1 MDQKFE
7 RNSILF
13 LFFVGII
20 ILTAGG
26 IFYFMQMQHA
36 LLTNNDIHESY
47 QTIRVADQ
55 AQIAIDEAAMDVG
68 RFLHTDAVDLNNLPE
83 LIISAQINFNALA
96 QLIDDDATEKNVM
109 KELKPLFDKKI
120 EFLNKVVAQFSSG
133 DKAGAI
139 ETAGDKSRTALTLS
153 IRQKIIDIK
162 HIEAL
167 QLQAAKF
174 AFQNKLQTSNLV
186 YISTGLICEFMFLV
200 SYIVL
205 RRYLK

>member
-120 EFLNKVVAQFSSG
+120 EFLNKVVAQ
-133 DKAGAI
+133 
-139 ETAGDKSRTALTLS
+139 
-153 IRQKIIDIK
+153 
-162 HIEAL
+162 
-167 QLQAAKF
+167 
-174 AFQNKLQTSNLV
+174 
-186 YISTGLICEFMFLV
+186 
-200 SYIVL
+200 
-205 RRYLK
+205 

>member
-109 KELKPLFDKKI
+109 TELKPLFDKKI